1 MEIYDLYYKDN
12 KIQYTLERKNIRRV
26 NIRLKSDKKVYVSAP
41 YNVPL
46 DFIQN
51 FVSSKSKWI
60 FKNIA
65 DIEKRQNN
73 KIDSDI
79 YNNKTVFFMGNKFK
93 VSIIKDLKNNIILD
107 YENMYINIYTA
118 YDNSEYIK
126 KLYLDWLEFNCNIV
140 FKESVERMIELLS
153 DYNIDFPKISV
164 RNMKTRWG
172 SCTPSKK
179 SIRLNL
185 QLIKADIKCIDQVV
199 LHELVHFIYFNH
211 SKDFYS
217 VIKKYMPDYKE
228 RKYCLEN
235 NFKDGI

>member
-12 KIQYTLERKNIRRV
+12 KIQYILERKNIRRV
-26 NIRLKSDKKVYVSAP
+26 NIRLKSDKKVFVSAP

-73 KIDSDI
+73 KINSDI

-93 VSIIKDLKNNIILD
+93 VNIIKDLKDNVILD
-107 YENMYINIYTA
+107 YENMYINIYTI
-118 YDNSEYIK
+118 YDNSEYVK
-126 KLYLDWLEFNCNIV
+126 NLYLSWLKFNCNIV
-140 FKESVERMIELLS
+140 FKESVERMIKLLC

-185 QLIKADIKCIDQVV
+185 QLIKSDIKCIDQVV
-199 LHELVHFIYFNH
+199 LHELVHFIHFNH

-217 VIKKYMPDYKE
+217 VMKKYMSDYKE
-228 RKYCLEN
+228 RKDCLEN

>member
-79 YNNKTVFFMGNKFK
+79 YNNKTVFFIGNKFK
-93 VSIIKDLKNNIILD
+93 VNIIKDLKNNIILD
-107 YENMYINIYTA
+107 YENMYINIYTI
-118 YDNSEYIK
+118 YDNSEYVK
-126 KLYLDWLEFNCNIV
+126 NLYLSWLKFNCNIV
-140 FKESVERMIELLS
+140 FKESVERMIKLLC

-199 LHELVHFIYFNH
+199 LHELVHLYILIIVKIFTQ
-211 SKDFYS
+211 
-217 VIKKYMPDYKE
+217 
-228 RKYCLEN
+228 L
-235 NFKDGI
+235 